1 MSKDLLREAIADAK
15 AVKETAFAN
24 AKMALEE
31 ALAPHI
37 QSMISAKLS
46 EEMGDDDEKK
56 EESVRAE
63 GEEYGTD
70 DMKKVKDLKE
80 EEEDDD
86 KKEKM
91 KEEAEDSEKENEKLK
106 EEDEEEM
113 EEDLDLEA
121 IIRELEEELASSE
134 IGRGENKEP
143 SDDASYASTEDPGSG
158 DHVKHDTPKMMEEE
172 GDEEAAVEGSEMHDK
187 EEMHDKKELNIEDII
202 NALRE
207 LTEEEGEEE
216 DEEEAKTE
224 YGHKMES
231 LQSDLKEAYDV
242 ISFLRTQINEVNLL
256 NAKLLYSNK
265 LFKKYDLNEAQKGK
279 VIDNFDRAKSVREV
293 KLVFTTLAEAFRGNK
308 TKPLTIKESFVSN
321 AMPSTK
327 PSEKTKEIISES
339 DMVVERFQKLAG
351 LK

>member
-46 EEMGDDDEKK
+46 EEMEDEDKKK
-56 EESVRAE
+56 EESVQNE
-63 GEEYGTD
+63 EQEYGTD
-70 DMKKVKDLKE
+70 DMVKVKDLNEE
-80 EEEDDD
+80 EEED
-86 KKEKM
+86 EKM
-91 KEEAEDSEKENEKLK
+91 KKEEAEHDSKDDEMNEEK
-106 EEDEEEM
+106 EEEM
-113 EEDLDLEA
+113 DEEFNLEA

-143 SDDASYASTEDPGSG
+143 ATDASSAATEDPGHG
-158 DHVKHDTPKMMEEE
+158 EHTKYETPKMMEEE
-172 GDEEAAVEGSEMHDK
+172 EGEEMGDDHK
-187 EEMHDKKELNIEDII
+187 EMHDKKELNIEDII

-207 LTEEEGEEE
+207 LTEE
-216 DEEEAKTE
+216 DEEEEEEEKAAHE
-224 YGHKMES
+224 YATKMES

-242 ISFLRTQINEVNLL
+242 IGFLRTQINEVNLL

-265 LFKKYDLNEAQKGK
+265 LFKKYNLNESQKAK

-293 KLVFTTLAEAFRGNK
+293 KLVFTTLAEAFHGNK
-308 TKPLTIKESFVSN
+308 AKPLTIKESFVSN
-321 AMPSTK
+321 AIPSTK
-327 PSEKTKEIISES
+327 PSEKSQEIISES
-339 DMVVERFQKLAG
+339 EMIAERFKKLAG

>member
-46 EEMGDDDEKK
+46 EEMEGEDEKK
-56 EESVRAE
+56 EESVQN
-63 GEEYGTD
+63 EEQEFGTD
-70 DMKKVKDLKE
+70 DMVKVKDLNEE
-80 EEEDDD
+80 EEED
-86 KKEKM
+86 EKM
-91 KEEAEDSEKENEKLK
+91 KKEAEEHDKKDDEMK
-106 EEDEEEM
+106 EEKEEEM

-143 SDDASYASTEDPGSG
+143 AADASSAATEDPGHG
-158 DHVKHDTPKMMEEE
+158 EHTKYETPKMMEEE
-172 GDEEAAVEGSEMHDK
+172 EG
-187 EEMHDKKELNIEDII
+187 EEMGADHKGEDDKKELNIEDII

-207 LTEEEGEEE
+207 LTEEDEEE
-216 DEEEAKTE
+216 EEEEAKHE
-224 YGHKMES
+224 YATKMES
-231 LQSDLKEAYDV
+231 LETDLKEAYDV
-242 ISFLRTQINEVNLL
+242 INFLRTQINEVNLL

-265 LFKKYDLNEAQKGK
+265 LFKKYNLNESQKAK

-293 KLVFTTLAEAFRGNK
+293 KLVFTTLAEAFHGNK
-308 TKPLTIKESFVSN
+308 AKPLTIKESFVSN
-321 AMPSTK
+321 AIPSTK
-327 PSEKTKEIISES
+327 PSEKSQEIISENA
-339 DMVVERFQKLAG
+339 MVAERFKKLAG

>member
-15 AVKETAFAN
+15 AVKETAYAN
-24 AKMALEE
+24 AKLALEE

-46 EEMGDDDEKK
+46 EEMDAEDEKK
-56 EESVRAE
+56 DESVQAE

-80 EEEDDD
+80 EEDEDD

-91 KEEAEDSEKENEKLK
+91 KEAESKDDDEKDEKLQK
-106 EEDEEEM
+106 EESEEEM

-143 SDDASYASTEDPGSG
+143 ADDASSASTEDPGHG
-158 DHVKHDTPKMMEEE
+158 DHVSHEKAKVMSEEGEGEMHGNAEDGMEE
-172 GDEEAAVEGSEMHDK
+172 
-187 EEMHDKKELNIEDII
+187 KKHLNIEDII

-207 LTEEEGEEE
+207 LTEEEDE
-216 DEEEAKTE
+216 DDDDDSEPAAASE
-224 YGHKMES
+224 YATRMES
-231 LQSDLKEAYDV
+231 LESDLKEAYDV
-242 ISFLRTQINEVNLL
+242 IQFLRTQINEVNLL

-265 LFKKYDLNEAQKGK
+265 LFKKYDLNESQKAK

-293 KLVFTTLAEAFRGNK
+293 KLVYTTLAEAFHGNK
-308 TKPLTIKESFVSN
+308 AKPLTLKESFVSN
-321 AMPSTK
+321 PIPSTK
-327 PSEKTKEIISES
+327 PTEKSKEIISES
-339 DMVVERFQKLAG
+339 ESVERFKKLAG

>member
-46 EEMGDDDEKK
+46 EEMEGEDEKK
-56 EESVRAE
+56 EESVQNE
-63 GEEYGTD
+63 EQEYGTD
-70 DMKKVKDLKE
+70 DMVKVKDLNEE
-80 EEEDDD
+80 EEED
-86 KKEKM
+86 EKM
-91 KEEAEDSEKENEKLK
+91 KKEAEEHDKKDDEMNE
-106 EEDEEEM
+106 ETEEEM
-113 EEDLDLEA
+113 DEDLDLEA

-143 SDDASYASTEDPGSG
+143 AADASSAATEDPGHG
-158 DHVKHDTPKMMEEE
+158 DHTKYETPKMMEEE
-172 GDEEAAVEGSEMHDK
+172 G
-187 EEMHDKKELNIEDII
+187 EEMGGEHNGEHDKKELNIEDII

-207 LTEEEGEEE
+207 LTEEE
-216 DEEEAKTE
+216 DEEEEKYTHE
-224 YGHKMES
+224 YATKMES
-231 LQSDLKEAYDV
+231 LETDLKEAYDV
-242 ISFLRTQINEVNLL
+242 INFLRTQINEVNLL

-265 LFKKYDLNEAQKGK
+265 LFKKYNLNESQKSK

-293 KLVFTTLAEAFRGNK
+293 KLVFTTLAEAFHGNK
-308 TKPLTIKESFVSN
+308 AKPLTIKESFVSN
-321 AMPSTK
+321 AIPSTK
-327 PSEKTKEIISES
+327 PSEKSQEIISES
-339 DMVVERFQKLAG
+339 EMIAERFKKLAG

>member
-46 EEMGDDDEKK
+46 EEMEGEDEKK
-56 EESVRAE
+56 EESVQNE
-63 GEEYGTD
+63 EQEYGTD
-70 DMKKVKDLKE
+70 DMVKVKDLNEE
-80 EEEDDD
+80 EEED
-86 KKEKM
+86 EKM
-91 KEEAEDSEKENEKLK
+91 KKEAEEHDKKDDEMNE
-106 EEDEEEM
+106 ETEEEM
-113 EEDLDLEA
+113 DEDLDLEA

-143 SDDASYASTEDPGSG
+143 AADASSAATEDPGHG
-158 DHVKHDTPKMMEEE
+158 DHTKYETPKMMEEE
-172 GDEEAAVEGSEMHDK
+172 G
-187 EEMHDKKELNIEDII
+187 EEMGGDHNGEHDKKELNIEDII

-207 LTEEEGEEE
+207 LTEEEE
-216 DEEEAKTE
+216 DEEEEEKDTHE
-224 YGHKMES
+224 YATKMES
-231 LQSDLKEAYDV
+231 LETDLKEAYDV
-242 ISFLRTQINEVNLL
+242 INFLRTQINEVNLL

-265 LFKKYDLNEAQKGK
+265 LFKKYNLNESQKSK

-293 KLVFTTLAEAFRGNK
+293 KLVFTTLAEAFHGNK
-308 TKPLTIKESFVSN
+308 AKPLTIKESFVSN
-321 AMPSTK
+321 VIPSTK
-327 PSEKTKEIISES
+327 PSEKSQEIISENA
-339 DMVVERFQKLAG
+339 MVAERFKKLAG

>member
-46 EEMGDDDEKK
+46 EEMEGEDEKK
-56 EESVRAE
+56 EESVQNE
-63 GEEYGTD
+63 EQEYGTD
-70 DMKKVKDLKE
+70 DMVKVKDLNEE
-80 EEEDDD
+80 EEED
-86 KKEKM
+86 EKM
-91 KEEAEDSEKENEKLK
+91 KKEAEEHDKKDDEMNE
-106 EEDEEEM
+106 ETEEEM
-113 EEDLDLEA
+113 DEDLDLEA

-143 SDDASYASTEDPGSG
+143 AADASSAATEDPGHG
-158 DHVKHDTPKMMEEE
+158 DHTKYETPKMMEEE
-172 GDEEAAVEGSEMHDK
+172 G
-187 EEMHDKKELNIEDII
+187 EEMGGEHNGEHDKKELNIEDII

-207 LTEEEGEEE
+207 LTEEE
-216 DEEEAKTE
+216 DEEEEEKDTHE
-224 YGHKMES
+224 YATKMES
-231 LQSDLKEAYDV
+231 LETDLKEAYDV
-242 ISFLRTQINEVNLL
+242 INFLRTQINEVNLL

-265 LFKKYDLNEAQKGK
+265 LFKKYNLNESQKSK

-293 KLVFTTLAEAFRGNK
+293 KLVFTTLAEAFHGNK
-308 TKPLTIKESFVSN
+308 AKPLTIKESFVSN
-321 AMPSTK
+321 AIPSTK
-327 PSEKTKEIISES
+327 PSEKSQEIISENA
-339 DMVVERFQKLAG
+339 MVAERFKKLAG

>member
-46 EEMGDDDEKK
+46 EEMEGEDEKK
-56 EESVRAE
+56 EESVQNE
-63 GEEYGTD
+63 EQEYGTD
-70 DMKKVKDLKE
+70 DMVKVKDLNEE
-80 EEEDDD
+80 EEED
-86 KKEKM
+86 EKM
-91 KEEAEDSEKENEKLK
+91 KKEAEEHDKKDDEMNE
-106 EEDEEEM
+106 ETEEEM
-113 EEDLDLEA
+113 DEDLDLEA

-143 SDDASYASTEDPGSG
+143 AADASSAATEDPGHG
-158 DHVKHDTPKMMEEE
+158 DHTKYETPKMMEEE
-172 GDEEAAVEGSEMHDK
+172 G
-187 EEMHDKKELNIEDII
+187 EEMGGDHNGERDKKELNIEDII

-207 LTEEEGEEE
+207 LTEEEE
-216 DEEEAKTE
+216 DEEEEEKDTHE
-224 YGHKMES
+224 YATKMES
-231 LQSDLKEAYDV
+231 LETDLKEAYDV
-242 ISFLRTQINEVNLL
+242 INFLRTQINEVNLL

-265 LFKKYDLNEAQKGK
+265 LFKKYNLNESQKSK

-293 KLVFTTLAEAFRGNK
+293 KLVFTTLAEAFHGNK
-308 TKPLTIKESFVSN
+308 AKPLTIKESFVSN
-321 AMPSTK
+321 VIPSTK
-327 PSEKTKEIISES
+327 PSEKSQEIISENA
-339 DMVVERFQKLAG
+339 MVAERFKKLAG